1 VHFLEKC
8 FKAAAYD
15 AVFLLI
21 LLIDSLRAD
30 LLGEFVY
37 AVTAAEGLLP
47 PVMAHGPVY
56 KWDQIGQ
63 GVSKYRLESRYNR

>member
-47 PVMAHGPVY
+47 SSSSNGT
-56 KWDQIGQ
+56 W
-63 GVSKYRLESRYNR
+63 SRLQMGSNWPGSQ